1 MFARFTRLLAI
12 LAVGML
18 LTACASAPKEHVV
31 TKIEYIIVGPNEIN
45 MRATPV
51 PVAVMAGCDEKGF
64 NARQCLNSRT
74 LTADKA
80 YTALG
85 MCNADKAE
93 IRKTLINLRTKHEAG
108 K

>member
-1 MFARFTRLLAI
+1 MFARFTRLLA
-12 LAVGML
+12 LLLVGML

-31 TKIEYIIVGPNEIN
+31 TKIEYIIIGPNEIN
-45 MRATPV
+45 LRPTPV
-51 PVAVMAGCDEKGF
+51 PSVTMTGCDEKGF
-64 NARQCLNSRT
+64 NARQCLNSRS
-74 LTADKA
+74 LTVDKA

-93 IRKTLINLRTKHEAG
+93 IRKTLINLRTKHEAS